1 MGRRGCC
8 FSNAVPLLQEGA
20 DSMNCMPTARCHCCA
35 PPIPSKHQFIKPP
48 PCSAGVRDI
57 YSAENRAIDAS
68 TPLVVLANRGTAS
81 ASEVLAGALKDNRRA
96 AVAGENTFGKGLIQ
110 TLVELSDGSAVA
122 VTVAKYQTPAGI
134 DINKVGGAGAGMP
147 GCAEL
152 TCLAAAA
159 APILRCLTY
168 PEM

>member
-1 MGRRGCC
+1 V
-8 FSNAVPLLQEGA
+8 FN
-20 DSMNCMPTARCHCCA
+20 
-35 PPIPSKHQFIKPP
+35 P

-152 TCLAAAA
+152 TALQQQLLPFSAASHLLRCKHCIAGKQA
-159 APILRCLTY
+159 APAAISVR
-168 PEM
+168 